1 MLITEKKLSMSMSF
15 LTSVGKSFTLSMANV
30 DPELKEDDALET
42 KMETA
47 IAAIITLQPF
57 AVDLESSKGWSL
69 TATEKIKPE

>member
-30 DPELKEDDALET
+30 DPALKEDDALET

-47 IAAIITLQPF
+47 MAAIITLQPF

>member
-1 MLITEKKLSMSMSF
+1 MLITESKLSMSMTF

-47 IAAIITLQPF
+47 MAAIITLQPF

>member
-15 LTSVGKSFTLSMANV
+15 LTSIGKSFTLSMANV

-47 IAAIITLQPF
+47 MAAIITLQPF

>member
-47 IAAIITLQPF
+47 MAAIITLQPF

>member
-15 LTSVGKSFTLSMANV
+15 LTNVGKTFTLSMANV

-47 IAAIITLQPF
+47 MAAIITLQPF
-57 AVDLESSKGWSL
+57 AADLESSEGWSL

>member
-47 IAAIITLQPF
+47 MAAIITLQPF
-57 AVDLESSKGWSL
+57 AVDLESSRGWSL

>member
-1 MLITEKKLSMSMSF
+1 MLITERKLSMSMSF

-30 DPELKEDDALET
+30 DPDLKEDDALET

-47 IAAIITLQPF
+47 MAAIITLQPF